1 MLSLQVYQKDENLFY
16 QSFQDALLQI
26 EHLLLF
32 EVEVGIAPKLL
43 GVDISRRL

>member
-16 QSFQDALLQI
+16 QSLQDALLQI

-32 EVEVGIAPKLL
+32 EVEVVTVPILL